1 LTNILEGHIVTVEVF
16 GVIATNLPLT
26 VPLTFA
32 SLLIAILIPRAAK
45 RGRLHIPGY
54 VGIASF
60 AVAFGL
66 LAGRFAGMRGIA
78 GSILGISLSIAF
90 FLLMS
95 VAGGSFLALFFYEFS
110 DR

>member
-1 LTNILEGHIVTVEVF
+1 VTVGVF

-26 VPLTFA
+26 VPLMFA

-54 VGIASF
+54 VAIASF

-66 LAGRFAGMRGIA
+66 LAGRFSGMRGIT
-78 GSILGISLSIAF
+78 GSMLGVGLSIAF
-90 FLLMS
+90 FLSMS
-95 VAGGSFLALFFYEFS
+95 VAVGCFLALFFYEFS
-110 DR
+110 ET